1 VPIFRVFVIHRSS
14 VDTRSIPRKP
24 IVFVKTSPF
33 DLIHAKNPPN
43 PMTLEIDSPHPRLDA
58 FLAARL
64 PDHSRSRLQALVKE
78 RHILVNDNP
87 AKPKQSLNP
96 GDIISIEIPDPTP
109 LELIPQDIPLD
120 VLFEDDDLIIINK
133 AHGMVV
139 HPAAGNPDGTLVN
152 ALLHHC
158 NGQLAGINGVERP
171 GIVHRLDK
179 DTSGCLV
186 VAKTDR
192 AMKSLLTQFAER
204 ETTKIYYAVTSRPP
218 AKREDTI
225 FTNIG
230 RHPVNRQQMAV
241 VDPGSGKAAI
251 TDYRVLASHDDGTTL
266 VRCHLH
272 TGRTH
277 QIRVHLKYVGAPIL
291 GDPIYNKPDKKLPV
305 PGRLMLHAKF
315 LGLTHPATDE
325 PLETEAPLPKEFTP
339 WVISPELT

>member
-1 VPIFRVFVIHRSS
+1 
-14 VDTRSIPRKP
+14 
-24 IVFVKTSPF
+24 
-33 DLIHAKNPPN
+33 
-43 PMTLEIDSPHPRLDA
+43 MTLEIDSPHPRLDA
-58 FLAARL
+58 FLATRL
-64 PDHSRSRLQALVKE
+64 KEHSRSRLQSLVKE
-78 RHILVNDNP
+78 GHILVNDRP

-96 GDIISIEIPDPTP
+96 GDLVTVVIPEPVA
-109 LELIPQDIPLD
+109 LELIAQDLPLD
-120 VLFEDDDLIIINK
+120 ILHEDDDLIVLNK

-179 DTSGCLV
+179 DTSGCIV

-204 ETTKIYYAVTSRPP
+204 ETMTKVYLAVTSRPP
-218 AKREDTI
+218 LKDADSI

-241 VDPGSGKAAI
+241 VEPGSGKAAI
-251 TDYRVLASHDDGTTL
+251 TDYTVENRHEDGTCL

-277 QIRVHLKYVGAPIL
+277 QIRVHLKHVGAPIL
-291 GDPIYNKPDKKLPV
+291 CDPIYNKPDKKLPN
-305 PGRLMLHAKF
+305 PGRLMLHARHLSF
-315 LGLTHPATDE
+315 THPTTGAT
-325 PLETEAPLPKEFTP
+325 LAINAPMPAEYRP
-339 WVISPELT
+339 WLS